1 MLTTENAEQARIKN
15 FSVKLALNLFIEF
28 GPILLF
34 FIVFNVFDFITATIV
49 LVGIVFVAFL
59 LSIYLEGRIAVFS
72 LCASGSIII
81 FGGATILFSNPTFLI
96 FKDTLFWGIFGL
108 IILVYYLRGVF
119 ILKKL
124 FISIFDIT
132 DKGWK
137 VVTIRWMVF
146 AFMLAF
152 SNQLAL
158 WYFTPAQWVIYK
170 MITLIAFVLFSMW
183 QFTLSR
189 TERNVHASSWGMRL

>member
-1 MLTTENAEQARIKN
+1 MLTTENTEQARIKN

-28 GPILLF
+28 GPLILF

-183 QFTLSR
+183 QFNLSR
-189 TERNVHASSWGMRL
+189 TERNMHASSWGMRL